1 MADDTFLSSCTCISA
16 NPCTYMY
23 IMLLYVSTCVW
34 PLHLNE
40 IHRNVWYIFLKMR
53 IVDDE
58 GSIVEIG
65 KEGKVE
71 VKSLYMFYDYK
82 DLPQTTRESLT
93 SDGFFKTRYS

>member
-1 MADDTFLSSCTCISA
+1 MV
-16 NPCTYMY
+16 Y
-23 IMLLYVSTCVW
+23 
-34 PLHLNE
+34 
-40 IHRNVWYIFLKMR
+40 FLKMR

-65 KEGKVE
+65 QEGKVE

-93 SDGFFKTRYS
+93 SDGFFKTRYL